1 MVKKSAEIGQPE
13 AQAVLGL
20 EYLKGETVSKDKVRA
35 LMWFLVAA
43 SNDGPT
49 ILGGFKKRV
58 EGIAWTLTDSNKEKL
73 KRMLRDFY
81 APDVTSTQVP
91 SLRFSVPQKNREPDQ

>member
-1 MVKKSAEIGQPE
+1 MNGDIWPYGFAANRTVIE
-13 AQAVLGL
+13 AMIRWSQNDELLA
-20 EYLKGETVSKDKVRA
+20 RN
-35 LMWFLVAA
+35 LVAA

-73 KRMLRDFY
+73 SASKIKEAKKMAERCTR
-81 APDVTSTQVP
+81 
-91 SLRFSVPQKNREPDQ
+91 KNYKGC

>member
-1 MVKKSAEIGQPE
+1 MNGDIWPYGFAANSTVIE
-13 AQAVLGL
+13 AMIRWSQNDGL
-20 EYLKGETVSKDKVRA
+20 LARN
-35 LMWFLVAA
+35 LVAA

-73 KRMLRDFY
+73 QRMLRNFY

>member
-1 MVKKSAEIGQPE
+1 MNGDIWPYGFAANRTVIE
-13 AQAVLGL
+13 AMIRWSQNDGL
-20 EYLKGETVSKDKVRA
+20 LARN
-35 LMWFLVAA
+35 LVAA

-73 KRMLRDFY
+73 SASKIKKAKKLAERCTR
-81 APDVTSTQVP
+81 
-91 SLRFSVPQKNREPDQ
+91 KNYKGC